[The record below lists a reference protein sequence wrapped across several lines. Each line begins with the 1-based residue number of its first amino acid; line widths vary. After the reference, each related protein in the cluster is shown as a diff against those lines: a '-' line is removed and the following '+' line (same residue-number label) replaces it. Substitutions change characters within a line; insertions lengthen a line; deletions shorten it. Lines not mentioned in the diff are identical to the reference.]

1 MYIDPTPAD
10 VKADFP
16 AFAGVDDLAIQRR
29 IDRSASWVDASW
41 LESDYNY
48 AKSLLT
54 AHYLLSDG
62 FGATGDAEIA
72 AYRASGVSRL
82 KSGTLDVTFASAD
95 AASGDNEFDA
105 TEYGRRFYALLLK
118 NKSGVLTTGGGEHC
132 IAGASTDYPWAYA
145 TNGFGV

>member
-29 IDRSASWVDASW
+29 IDRTSMWVDTSW

-62 FGATGDAEIA
+62 FGATGDADIA

-82 KSGTLDVTFASAD
+82 KSGTLDVTFASESVD
-95 AASGDNEFDA
+95 TSGSEFDA

-118 NKSGVLTTGGGEHC
+118 NKSGVLTTGGSVGC
-132 IAGASTDYPWAYA
+132 IDGAATDVPWAWRTA
-145 TNGFGV
+145 GFGL